1 MMSSEN
7 SRLKPLFVIGYTTRR
22 HLLIDLDDTT
32 KEKAMRITKMI
43 QKEWP
48 EVGSCLLMLSSTGKD
63 RELIKYSNYQ
73 RPFHKRDR
81 QNIHLVFDNLIGYNK
96 CCKICQ
102 VLAELRIVNK
112 AYTDIRKFRGDM
124 TLRVSPKVTGPG
136 LCHIS
141 ISYMISLV

>member
-1 MMSSEN
+1 
-7 SRLKPLFVIGYTTRR
+7 
-22 HLLIDLDDTT
+22 
-32 KEKAMRITKMI
+32 MRITKMI

-63 RELIKYSNYQ
+63 REWIKYSNYQ

-81 QNIHLVFDNLIGYNK
+81 QNIHLIFDNLIGYNK

-136 LCHIS
+136 YKPYPKPIGLIGVPIGTRERGYLRKYLFIPWS
-141 ISYMISLV
+141 